1 MSKDQVVLKA
11 VGAAVGLLG
20 AAVFGGLAAAFSNM
34 RTPVEQHLL
43 PIVLSGDDQEEETEE
58 EESEQTEGELKKDS
72 QQAEQTGGD
81 QEEEQR
87 DDEDKERDQEEEED
101 DRKEETEEEE
111 DDREEETE
119 EEESDSEEE
128 TEKEESEQTEGEQED
143 EQRDDEDEDRDQ
155 CEINPTPPGTIKLGS
170 LNVRSMTKKENVI
183 SELIT
188 RNKLDLLLIN
198 ETWVKPKR
206 LKVLHRASPKGF
218 KAHYRV
224 RPGKKKG
231 GGVANLFSEAL
242 QRKKKSSDSPDKK
255 IKTTTFEFVVTELQ
269 HDDWNQPVLIINL
282 YHPPG
287 KSKEEFRQFLDE
299 FQSLLDEVEKNYS
312 SFIVTGDFNIHVN
325 KEWRSDTDE
334 FDSLLLVNDLTQHVN
349 EPTHKAGNTLDLV
362 ITRNVEI
369 SGLKVRNEK
378 NVVKSDHYTVYFY
391 AKPEGTG
398 EKTEENKNEEQKR
411 FRQTEE

>member
-11 VGAAVGLLG
+11 VGTALGLLG
-20 AAVFGGLAAAFSNM
+20 AAAVGGLAAVFSNM
-34 RTPVEQHLL
+34 RTPVEQHLH
-43 PIVLSGDDQEEETEE
+43 PIELSGDDQEEETEE
-58 EESEQTEGELKKDS
+58 EESEQTGGELKKDS
-72 QQAEQTGGD
+72 QQAEQTGGE

-87 DDEDKERDQEEEED
+87 DDEDKERDQ
-101 DRKEETEEEE
+101 EEEE

-143 EQRDDEDEDRDQ
+143 EQRDGEDEERDQ
-155 CEINPTPPGTIKLGS
+155 CEINQTPPGTIKLGL

-206 LKVLHRASPKGF
+206 LKVLHKASPKRY

-242 QRKKKSSDSPDKK
+242 QRKPKSSDSPDKK

-287 KSKEEFRQFLDE
+287 NSKEEFRKFLDE
-299 FQSLLDEVEKNYS
+299 FQSLLDEVEKKYS

-398 EKTEENKNEEQKR
+398 EKTEENKNEEQKS